1 MVSTLPYGVYN
12 KYENK
17 LFKVTI
23 NDFSVTYTFDCPIKD
38 QYKNRIIMG
47 EWVKSGANYTDFIM
61 QSQVFDEMYD
71 VVPEDAIVKFD
82 MASKNQNAY
91 VQEMMKSA

>member
-1 MVSTLPYGVYN
+1 
-12 KYENK
+12 
-17 LFKVTI
+17 
-23 NDFSVTYTFDCPIKD
+23 
-38 QYKNRIIMG
+38 MG

-91 VQEMMKSA
+91 VQEMMKEW